1 VNARKKESRDKGEQY
16 GVVTEPGT
24 VRIERLLPGP
34 IERVW
39 AYITDSE
46 KRRKWLASG
55 PMELKPGGQLQFVF
69 RNSEL
74 SPHPEPTP
82 EKHKQSEGYKTLGQ
96 VTRCEPPRLLSF
108 TWQHEEAGK
117 SEVTFELIPR
127 GKKVLLVLTHRRLA
141 TRTDM
146 LNVST
151 GWHSHLAIL
160 IDILNDREPHP
171 FWSMFTKLEAE
182 YEKRIP
188 IETETASAKT
198 INKGPSR

>member
-1 VNARKKESRDKGEQY
+1 VNTRKKERRDKEEEY
-16 GVVTEPGT
+16 GVVTGPGT

-46 KRRKWLASG
+46 KRGKWLASG
-55 PMELKPGGQLQFVF
+55 PMDLKPGGQLEFVF

-74 SPHPEPTP
+74 SPHAEPTP
-82 EKHKQSEGYKTLGQ
+82 EKYKQYEGYKTLGL
-96 VTRCEPPRLLSF
+96 VTRCEPPRHLSF
-108 TWQHEEAGK
+108 TWDHEEGNK
-117 SEVTFELIPR
+117 SEVTFELTSR

-141 TRTDM
+141 TRSDM
-146 LNVST
+146 LSVST
-151 GWHSHLAIL
+151 GWHSHLDIL
-160 IDILNDREPHP
+160 IDILNDREPRP
-171 FWSMFTKLEAE
+171 FWSKFNKLEPQ

-188 IETETASAKT
+188 IETETASTKT